1 MENSFIT
8 EEQVKIAM
16 DKVLNEE
23 KSRVSRMEY
32 GRVLF
37 KIEELENSLRETSN
51 ELRKLQSLIPR
62 GLKNTADKKISVI
75 SNYMTACQ
83 NTIFQLKDKV
93 RQHKR
98 ASLNNNVTV

>member
-1 MENSFIT
+1 MENNFIT

-23 KSRVSRMEY
+23 KSKVSRIEY

-62 GLKNTADKKISVI
+62 GLKNTTDKKISVI
-75 SNYMTACQ
+75 SSYIISCQ
-83 NTIFQLKDKV
+83 NTIFQVKDKV

-98 ASLNNNVTV
+98 NSTNNEVTS